1 MAEINELIF
10 LLAIQVE
17 MSIRHLKM
25 SARTGDMNL
34 EVTNFFQLLLINS
47 NYMYLVSIEKYLL
60 ITP

>member
-17 MSIRHLKM
+17 MPIRHLKM